1 MPTLSVVCHR
11 CGHEFPSSV
20 SVTEE
25 GIGGQLMD
33 GIIYEC
39 PHCRNREPYFTVEHR
54 LPGSE
59 ELTTA
64 QRSSPSWSEEA
75 DARLAK
81 LWWVLPVLLGMASVL
96 ALVHSIHIGWI
107 GTVLREA

>member
-20 SVTEE
+20 SITED

-39 PHCRNREPYFTVEHR
+39 PHCRIRDPYFTVEHR
-54 LPGSE
+54 LPGSGDP
-59 ELTTA
+59 TA
-64 QRSSPSWSEEA
+64 ARSSSPYWSGGA
-75 DARLAK
+75 HARVAK
-81 LWWVLPVLLGMASVL
+81 LWWVLPVLLGLASVL
-96 ALVHSIHIGWI
+96 ALAHSIHIGWI
-107 GTVLREA
+107 GTVLRET